1 MNRYARRVVTC
12 ASIISAVA
20 LVPVGAAFAQDASTE
35 QQRQPRAHRGGLLAA
50 ALQLDSLTADQ
61 RTAIEGLKAQR
72 RASAVPVRAANAQ
85 VLTILAQEVE
95 QGAVD
100 PKALAPA
107 LSAEDS
113 AAAAESAAEESAMKQ
128 LHALLTPAQRG
139 QLVDAVEAS
148 AGQAPGDRGG
158 AHHGHRSGNRGG
170 EGAWGAKLGLTP
182 EQKAKIAANLA
193 AEKAEQAG
201 QAGAVDGGSRTHE
214 AALAARRQALESFR
228 GDSFDAAALV
238 RVQHRGDRIEK
249 IAEAMVPV
257 LTPAQR
263 ATWASGLRS
272 RGAHESRS

>member
-1 MNRYARRVVTC
+1 MNRYARNVVRC

-20 LVPVGAAFAQDASTE
+20 VVPVGAAFAQDAATA
-35 QQRQPRAHRGGLLAA
+35 QQDHPRAHRAGLFAA
-50 ALQLDSLTADQ
+50 ALQLNSLTANQ

-72 RASAVPVRAANAQ
+72 RASTGPVRAANAQ

-95 QGAVD
+95 QGSVD
-100 PKALAPA
+100 PQALAPA
-107 LSAEDS
+107 LSVEHN
-113 AAAAESAAEESAMKQ
+113 AAAAESAAEETAMKQ

-148 AGQAPGDRGG
+148 AGQAPGDRQG
-158 AHHGHRSGNRGG
+158 AHHAHRM
-170 EGAWGAKLGLTP
+170 EAWGARLGLTP

-193 AEKAEQAG
+193 SEPADQKG
-201 QAGAVDGGSRTHE
+201 GAADGGNR
-214 AALAARRQALESFR
+214 AQGGARRQALESFR

-238 RVQHRGDRIEK
+238 RVEHRGDRVEK
-249 IAEAMVPV
+249 IARAMVPV

-272 RGAHESRS
+272 RAAHESRS

>member
-1 MNRYARRVVTC
+1 MNRYARKVVTY

-35 QQRQPRAHRGGLLAA
+35 QQSQPHAHRGGLLAA

-72 RASAVPVRAANAQ
+72 RASAGPVRAANAQ

-95 QGAVD
+95 QGSVD

-107 LSAEDS
+107 LSAEHT
-113 AAAAESAAEESAMKQ
+113 AAAAESAVAENAMKE
-128 LHALLTPAQRG
+128 LHTLLTPAQRG
-139 QLVDAVEAS
+139 QLVDSVEAS

-158 AHHGHRSGNRGG
+158 AHHDHRAGNRGG
-170 EGAWGAKLGLTP
+170 EQGPGAKLGLTP

-193 AEKAEQAG
+193 AEEAG
-201 QAGAVDGGSRTHE
+201 QAGERWTVDGGNH
-214 AALAARRQALESFR
+214 AHGAARRQALESFR

-238 RVQHRGDRIEK
+238 RAEHRGDRIEK

-263 ATWASGLRS
+263 ATWASSLRA